1 MALIYCP
8 ECGQSVSTCATMCP
22 HCGFNVS
29 EFYNKEKHKLEFKKE
44 NEQNIYDENY
54 NNLYKEVYDSI
65 ELPHKPIESEFAVKS
80 HFEFYQIIIILF
92 LVSITII
99 SFVLSYT
106 TLIIV
111 TIILDIIY
119 FFYTTNLKKS
129 RNDLAKHNYEVAI
142 KKYESIMKNPEEW
155 KNIEAQKVMNQEKS
169 RINSISTIPSIKPVS
184 NQPHCPTCG
193 SPNIEKI
200 SIGKKMKGSFFF
212 GFMSKDVRS
221 TFHCKNCGYKW

>member
-1 MALIYCP
+1 MALISCP
-8 ECGQSVSTCATMCP
+8 ECGKSVSTSANMCP

-29 EFYNKEKHKLEFKKE
+29 EFYNKEKHKLQFKKE

-54 NNLYKEVYDSI
+54 NNLYKEIYDSI
-65 ELPHKPIESEFAVKS
+65 ELPHKPNESEFKVKL

-92 LVSITII
+92 LISITII
-99 SFVLSYT
+99 SFILSYNILST
-106 TLIIV
+106 TV
-111 TIILDIIY
+111 IILDIIY
-119 FFYTTNLKKS
+119 FFYTINTKRLK
-129 RNDLAKHNYEVAI
+129 NDLTKHNYEVAI
-142 KKYESIMKNPEEW
+142 KKYESIMRNPEEW
-155 KNIEAQKVMNQEKS
+155 KRIEAQKVMNQEKS

-200 SIGKKMKGSFFF
+200 SIGKKMKGGFFF

>member
-1 MALIYCP
+1 MALISCP
-8 ECGQSVSTCATMCP
+8 ECGQSVSTSATMCP

-44 NEQNIYDENY
+44 NEQNIYDEDY

-65 ELPHKPIESEFAVKS
+65 DLPHKPIESEFAVKL
-80 HFEFYQIIIILF
+80 HFEFYQIITILF
-92 LVSITII
+92 LISITII

-106 TLIIV
+106 ILI
-111 TIILDIIY
+111 TAAIILDIIY
-119 FFYTTNLKKS
+119 FFYMINIRKAK
-129 RNDLAKHNYEVAI
+129 NDLAKYNYEVAI
-142 KKYESIMKNPEEW
+142 RKYESIMKNPEEW
-155 KNIEAQKVMNQEKS
+155 KSIEAQKIMNQEKL
-169 RINSISTIPSIKPVS
+169 RINSISTIPHIKPVS

-200 SIGKKMKGSFFF
+200 SIGKKMRGSFFF